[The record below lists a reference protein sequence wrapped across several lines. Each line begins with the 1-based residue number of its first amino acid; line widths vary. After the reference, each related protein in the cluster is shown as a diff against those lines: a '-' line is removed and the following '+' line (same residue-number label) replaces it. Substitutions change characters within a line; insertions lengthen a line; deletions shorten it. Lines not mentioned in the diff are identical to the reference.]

1 LGRGDNWKVVMD
13 DERNMEREWLG
24 LSCGMVDEVYDEN

>member
-1 LGRGDNWKVVMD
+1 MD